1 MRFLPLSVSDYPRHQ
16 LFRQTTRCSHSSFHM
31 NTYRSEVAGK
41 KSCGDWLTSQGH
53 RAAIEG
59 NFTRTDIGVEQDASG
74 AFYCTQIFV
83 LTQ

>member
-1 MRFLPLSVSDYPRHQ
+1 
-16 LFRQTTRCSHSSFHM
+16 M
-31 NTYRSEVAGK
+31 NTYRSDVAGK
-41 KSCGDWLTSQGH
+41 KACEDWLTSQGH

-59 NFTRTDIGVEQDASG
+59 NFTRTGIGVEQDASG